1 MYRNYLKRLLDI
13 ICSLLGLI
21 ILSPLLLVV
30 IVVMLFANKGAG
42 VFFSQARPGRGER
55 LFNMYKFKSMTDER
69 DAAGNLL
76 PDAKRL
82 TAMGRFIRKTSID
95 ELPQLW
101 NVLRGDM
108 SLVGPRPFLATYRQ
122 IPTKHRKVEIISVSI
137 EGDAIEIT
145 PAQRVRYEVRPG
157 ITGLAQ
163 INGRNKLSY
172 QHRFEYDAWYV
183 RHLSLALDLK
193 ILLKTVGLTL
203 RMKDV
208 SSATGETS
216 EIFTGED

>member
-1 MYRNYLKRLLDI
+1 MYRNYIKRLLDI

-30 IVVMLFANKGAG
+30 IVAMLFANKGAG
-42 VFFSQARPGRGER
+42 VFFSQARPGRGEQ

-76 PDAKRL
+76 PDSERL

-108 SLVGPRPFLATYRQ
+108 SLVGPRPFLAEYLQ
-122 IPTKHRKVEIISVSI
+122 LMKPH
-137 EGDAIEIT
+137 
-145 PAQRVRYEVRPG
+145 QRRRYEVRPG

-172 QHRFEYDAWYV
+172 QHRFKYDVWYV
-183 RHLSLALDLK
+183 DNLSFGLDIK
-193 ILLKTVGLTL
+193 IILETIALTL

-216 EIFTGED
+216 EIFTGEN

>member
-1 MYRNYLKRLLDI
+1 MYRNYIKRLLDI
-13 ICSLLGLI
+13 ICALLGLT

-30 IVVMLFANKGAG
+30 IVVMFFANKGAG

-76 PDAKRL
+76 PDAQRL

-108 SLVGPRPFLATYRQ
+108 SLVGPRPFLAEYLQ
-122 IPTKHRKVEIISVSI
+122 LMKPHQRK
-137 EGDAIEIT
+137 
-145 PAQRVRYEVRPG
+145 RYEVRPG

-172 QHRFEYDAWYV
+172 QHRFKYDVWYV
-183 RHLSLALDLK
+183 NNLSFALDVK
-193 ILLKTVGLTL
+193 IILETIALTL

-216 EIFTGED
+216 EIFTGEN

>member
-1 MYRNYLKRLLDI
+1 MYRNYIKRLLDI

-30 IVVMLFANKGAG
+30 IVVMFFANKGAG
-42 VFFSQARPGRGER
+42 IFFSQARPGRGER

-76 PDAKRL
+76 PDAQRL

-108 SLVGPRPFLATYRQ
+108 SLVGPRPFLAEYLQ
-122 IPTKHRKVEIISVSI
+122 LMKPHQRK
-137 EGDAIEIT
+137 
-145 PAQRVRYEVRPG
+145 RYEVRPG

-172 QHRFEYDAWYV
+172 QHRFKYDVWYV
-183 RHLSLALDLK
+183 NNLSFALDVK
-193 ILLKTVGLTL
+193 IILETIALTL
-203 RMKDV
+203 KMKDV

-216 EIFTGED
+216 EIFTGEN

>member
-1 MYRNYLKRLLDI
+1 MYRNYIKRLLDI

-30 IVVMLFANKGAG
+30 IVVMFFANKGAG

-76 PDAKRL
+76 PDAQRL

-108 SLVGPRPFLATYRQ
+108 SLVGPRPFLAEYLQ
-122 IPTKHRKVEIISVSI
+122 LMKPHQRK
-137 EGDAIEIT
+137 
-145 PAQRVRYEVRPG
+145 RYEVRPG

-172 QHRFEYDAWYV
+172 QHRFKYDVWYV
-183 RHLSLALDLK
+183 NNLSFALDVK
-193 ILLKTVGLTL
+193 IILETIALTL

-216 EIFTGED
+216 EIFTGEN

>member
-1 MYRNYLKRLLDI
+1 MYRNYIKRLLDI

-21 ILSPLLLVV
+21 VLSPLLLVV

-108 SLVGPRPFLATYRQ
+108 SLVGPRPFLAEYLQ
-122 IPTKHRKVEIISVSI
+122 LMKPN
-137 EGDAIEIT
+137 
-145 PAQRVRYEVRPG
+145 QRRRYEVRPG

-172 QHRFEYDAWYV
+172 QHRFKYDVWYV
-183 RHLSLALDLK
+183 DNLTFALDVK
-193 ILLKTVGLTL
+193 IILETIALTL

-216 EIFTGED
+216 EIFTGEN

>member
-1 MYRNYLKRLLDI
+1 MYRNYIKRLLDI

-21 ILSPLLLVV
+21 ILSPLLFVV
-30 IVVMLFANKGAG
+30 IVVMSFANKGAG

-55 LFNMYKFKSMTDER
+55 LFHMYKFKSMTDER
-69 DAAGNLL
+69 DAEGNLL
-76 PDAKRL
+76 PDAERL

-122 IPTKHRKVEIISVSI
+122 ILTEHKKVEIISVSI
-137 EGDAIEIT
+137 EGELIAIT
-145 PAQRVRYEVRPG
+145 PQQRVRYEVRPG

-163 INGRNKLSY
+163 VNGRNRLSY
-172 QHRFEYDAWYV
+172 QHRFKYDAWYV
-183 RHLSLALDLK
+183 EHLSFTLDLK
-193 ILLKTVGLTL
+193 ILLKTISSTL
-203 RMKDV
+203 KMKDI
-208 SSATGETS
+208 SSA
-216 EIFTGED
+216 I

>member
-108 SLVGPRPFLATYRQ
+108 SLVGPRPFLAEYLQ
-122 IPTKHRKVEIISVSI
+122 LMKPH
-137 EGDAIEIT
+137 
-145 PAQRVRYEVRPG
+145 QRRRYEVRPG

-172 QHRFEYDAWYV
+172 QHRFKYDVWYV
-183 RHLSLALDLK
+183 DNLSFALDVK
-193 ILLKTVGLTL
+193 IILETIALTL

-216 EIFTGED
+216 EIFTGEN

>member
-1 MYRNYLKRLLDI
+1 MYRNYIKRLLDI

-76 PDAKRL
+76 PDSERL

-108 SLVGPRPFLATYRQ
+108 SLVGPRPFLAEYLQ
-122 IPTKHRKVEIISVSI
+122 LMKPH
-137 EGDAIEIT
+137 
-145 PAQRVRYEVRPG
+145 QRRRYEVRPG

-172 QHRFEYDAWYV
+172 QHRFKYDVWYV
-183 RHLSLALDLK
+183 DNLSFGLDIK
-193 ILLKTVGLTL
+193 IILETIALTL

-216 EIFTGED
+216 EIFTGEN

>member
-95 ELPQLW
+95 ELPQRW

-108 SLVGPRPFLATYRQ
+108 SLVGPRPFLAEYLQ
-122 IPTKHRKVEIISVSI
+122 LMKPH
-137 EGDAIEIT
+137 
-145 PAQRVRYEVRPG
+145 QRRRYEVRPG

-172 QHRFEYDAWYV
+172 QHRFKYDVWYV
-183 RHLSLALDLK
+183 DNLSFGLDIK
-193 ILLKTVGLTL
+193 IILETIALTL

-216 EIFTGED
+216 EIFTGEN

>member
-1 MYRNYLKRLLDI
+1 MYRNYIKRLLDI

-21 ILSPLLLVV
+21 VLSPLLLVV

-76 PDAKRL
+76 PDSERL

-108 SLVGPRPFLATYRQ
+108 SLVGPRPILAEYLQ
-122 IPTKHRKVEIISVSI
+122 LMKPN
-137 EGDAIEIT
+137 
-145 PAQRVRYEVRPG
+145 QRRRYEVRPG

-172 QHRFEYDAWYV
+172 QHRFKYDVWYV
-183 RHLSLALDLK
+183 DNLSFALDVK
-193 ILLKTVGLTL
+193 IILETIALTL
-203 RMKDV
+203 QMKDV

-216 EIFTGED
+216 DIFTGEN

>member
-1 MYRNYLKRLLDI
+1 MYRNYIKRLLDI

-21 ILSPLLLVV
+21 VLSPLLLVV

-76 PDAKRL
+76 PDSERL

-108 SLVGPRPFLATYRQ
+108 SLVGPRPILAEYLQ
-122 IPTKHRKVEIISVSI
+122 LMKPS
-137 EGDAIEIT
+137 
-145 PAQRVRYEVRPG
+145 QRRRYEVRPG

-172 QHRFEYDAWYV
+172 QHRFKYDVWYV
-183 RHLSLALDLK
+183 DNLSFALDVK
-193 ILLKTVGLTL
+193 IILETIALTL
-203 RMKDV
+203 QMKDV

-216 EIFTGED
+216 DIFTGEN

>member
-95 ELPQLW
+95 ELPQRW

-122 IPTKHRKVEIISVSI
+122 IPI

-172 QHRFEYDAWYV
+172 QRRFEYDAWYV

-216 EIFTGED
+216 ETFTGEN

>member
-1 MYRNYLKRLLDI
+1 MYRNYIKRLLDI

-30 IVVMLFANKGAG
+30 IVVMSFANKGAG

-55 LFNMYKFKSMTDER
+55 LFHMYKFKSMTDER
-69 DAAGNLL
+69 DAEGNLL
-76 PDAKRL
+76 PDAERL

-108 SLVGPRPFLATYRQ
+108 SLVGPRPFLAEYLQ
-122 IPTKHRKVEIISVSI
+122 LMKPH
-137 EGDAIEIT
+137 
-145 PAQRVRYEVRPG
+145 QRRRYEVRPG

-172 QHRFEYDAWYV
+172 QHRFKYDVWYV
-183 RHLSLALDLK
+183 DNLSFALDVK
-193 ILLKTVGLTL
+193 IILETIALTL

-216 EIFTGED
+216 EIFTGEN

>member
-1 MYRNYLKRLLDI
+1 MYRNYIKRLLDI

-76 PDAKRL
+76 PDSERL

-108 SLVGPRPFLATYRQ
+108 SLVGPRPILAEYLQ
-122 IPTKHRKVEIISVSI
+122 LMKPN
-137 EGDAIEIT
+137 
-145 PAQRVRYEVRPG
+145 QRRRYEVRPG

-172 QHRFEYDAWYV
+172 QHRFKYDVWYV
-183 RHLSLALDLK
+183 DNLSFALDVK
-193 ILLKTVGLTL
+193 IILETIALTL
-203 RMKDV
+203 QMKDV

-216 EIFTGED
+216 DIFTGEN

>member
-1 MYRNYLKRLLDI
+1 MYRNYIKRLLDI

-82 TAMGRFIRKTSID
+82 TAMGRFIRKTSLD

-101 NVLRGDM
+101 NVLRGYM
-108 SLVGPRPFLATYRQ
+108 SLVGPRPVLAEYLQ
-122 IPTKHRKVEIISVSI
+122 LMKPH
-137 EGDAIEIT
+137 
-145 PAQRVRYEVRPG
+145 QRRRYEVRPG

-172 QHRFEYDAWYV
+172 QHRFKYDVWYV
-183 RHLSLALDLK
+183 DNLSFALDVK
-193 ILLKTVGLTL
+193 IILETIALTL

-216 EIFTGED
+216 EIFTGEN

>member
-1 MYRNYLKRLLDI
+1 MYRNYIKRLLDI
-13 ICSLLGLI
+13 ICALLGLI

-30 IVVMLFANKGAG
+30 IVVMSFANKGAG

-76 PDAKRL
+76 PDAQRL

-108 SLVGPRPFLATYRQ
+108 SLVGPRPFLAEYLQ
-122 IPTKHRKVEIISVSI
+122 LMKPHQRK
-137 EGDAIEIT
+137 
-145 PAQRVRYEVRPG
+145 RYEVRPG

-172 QHRFEYDAWYV
+172 QHRFKYDVWYV
-183 RHLSLALDLK
+183 NNLSFALDVK
-193 ILLKTVGLTL
+193 IILETIALTL

-216 EIFTGED
+216 EIFTGEN

>member
-1 MYRNYLKRLLDI
+1 MYRNYIKRLLDI

-42 VFFSQARPGRGER
+42 VFFSQARPGRGEQ

-76 PDAKRL
+76 PDSERL

-108 SLVGPRPFLATYRQ
+108 SLVGPRPILAEYLQ
-122 IPTKHRKVEIISVSI
+122 LMKPN
-137 EGDAIEIT
+137 
-145 PAQRVRYEVRPG
+145 QRRRYEVRPG

-172 QHRFEYDAWYV
+172 QHRFKYDVWYV
-183 RHLSLALDLK
+183 DNLSFALDVK
-193 ILLKTVGLTL
+193 IILETIALTL
-203 RMKDV
+203 QMKDV

-216 EIFTGED
+216 DIFTGEN

>member
-1 MYRNYLKRLLDI
+1 MYRNYIKRLLDI

-30 IVVMLFANKGAG
+30 IVVMSFANKGAG

-69 DAAGNLL
+69 DATGNLL
-76 PDAKRL
+76 PDSERL

-108 SLVGPRPFLATYRQ
+108 SLVGPRPFLAEYLQ
-122 IPTKHRKVEIISVSI
+122 LMKPH
-137 EGDAIEIT
+137 
-145 PAQRVRYEVRPG
+145 QRRRYEVRPG

-172 QHRFEYDAWYV
+172 QHRFKYDVWYV
-183 RHLSLALDLK
+183 DNLSFALDVK
-193 ILLKTVGLTL
+193 IILETIALTL

-216 EIFTGED
+216 EIFTGEN

>member
-1 MYRNYLKRLLDI
+1 MYRNYIKRLLDI

-108 SLVGPRPFLATYRQ
+108 SLVGPRPFLAEYLQ
-122 IPTKHRKVEIISVSI
+122 LMKPN
-137 EGDAIEIT
+137 
-145 PAQRVRYEVRPG
+145 QRRRYEVCPG

-172 QHRFEYDAWYV
+172 QHRFKYDVWYV
-183 RHLSLALDLK
+183 DNLSFALDVK
-193 ILLKTVGLTL
+193 IILETIALTL

-216 EIFTGED
+216 EIFTGEN

>member
-1 MYRNYLKRLLDI
+1 MYRNYIKRLLDI

-42 VFFSQARPGRGER
+42 VFFSQARPGRGEQ

-76 PDAKRL
+76 PDSERL

-108 SLVGPRPFLATYRQ
+108 SLVGPRPFLAEYLQ
-122 IPTKHRKVEIISVSI
+122 LMKPH
-137 EGDAIEIT
+137 
-145 PAQRVRYEVRPG
+145 QRRRYEVRPG

-172 QHRFEYDAWYV
+172 QHRFKYDVWYV
-183 RHLSLALDLK
+183 DHLSFALDVK
-193 ILLKTVGLTL
+193 IILETIALTL

-216 EIFTGED
+216 EIFTGEN

>member
-1 MYRNYLKRLLDI
+1 MYRNYIKRLLDI
-13 ICSLLGLI
+13 ICSLLGLT

-30 IVVMLFANKGAG
+30 IVVMSFANKGAG

-76 PDAKRL
+76 PDAQRL

-108 SLVGPRPFLATYRQ
+108 SLVGPRPFLAEYLQ
-122 IPTKHRKVEIISVSI
+122 LMKPHQRK
-137 EGDAIEIT
+137 
-145 PAQRVRYEVRPG
+145 RYEVRPG

-172 QHRFEYDAWYV
+172 QHRFKYDVWYV
-183 RHLSLALDLK
+183 NNLSFALDVK
-193 ILLKTVGLTL
+193 IILETIALTL

-216 EIFTGED
+216 EIFTGEN

>member
-1 MYRNYLKRLLDI
+1 MYRNYIKRLLDI

-30 IVVMLFANKGAG
+30 IVVMSFANKGAG
-42 VFFSQARPGRGER
+42 VFFSQARPGRGEQ

-76 PDAKRL
+76 PDSERL

-101 NVLRGDM
+101 TVLRGDM
-108 SLVGPRPFLATYRQ
+108 SLVGPRPFLAEYLQ
-122 IPTKHRKVEIISVSI
+122 LMKPH
-137 EGDAIEIT
+137 
-145 PAQRVRYEVRPG
+145 QRRRYEVRPG

-172 QHRFEYDAWYV
+172 QHRFKYDVWYV
-183 RHLSLALDLK
+183 DNLSFGLDIK
-193 ILLKTVGLTL
+193 IILETIALTL

-216 EIFTGED
+216 EIFTGEN

>member
-1 MYRNYLKRLLDI
+1 MYRNYIKRLLDI

-108 SLVGPRPFLATYRQ
+108 SLVGPRPFLAEYLQ
-122 IPTKHRKVEIISVSI
+122 LMKPH
-137 EGDAIEIT
+137 
-145 PAQRVRYEVRPG
+145 QRRRYEVRPG

-172 QHRFEYDAWYV
+172 QHRFKYDVWYV
-183 RHLSLALDLK
+183 DNLSFALDVK
-193 ILLKTVGLTL
+193 IILETIALTL

-216 EIFTGED
+216 EIFTGEN

>member
-1 MYRNYLKRLLDI
+1 MYRNYIKRLLDI

-108 SLVGPRPFLATYRQ
+108 SLVGPRPFLAEYLQ
-122 IPTKHRKVEIISVSI
+122 LMKPH
-137 EGDAIEIT
+137 
-145 PAQRVRYEVRPG
+145 QRRRYEVRPG

-172 QHRFEYDAWYV
+172 QHRFKYDVRYV
-183 RHLSLALDLK
+183 DNLSFALDVK
-193 ILLKTVGLTL
+193 IILETIALTL

-216 EIFTGED
+216 EIFTGEN

>member
-1 MYRNYLKRLLDI
+1 MYRNYIKRLLDI

-108 SLVGPRPFLATYRQ
+108 SLVGPRPILAEYLQ
-122 IPTKHRKVEIISVSI
+122 LMKPN
-137 EGDAIEIT
+137 
-145 PAQRVRYEVRPG
+145 QRRRYEVRPG

-172 QHRFEYDAWYV
+172 QHRFKYDVWYV
-183 RHLSLALDLK
+183 DNLSFALDVK
-193 ILLKTVGLTL
+193 IILETIALTL
-203 RMKDV
+203 QMKDV

-216 EIFTGED
+216 DIFTGEN

>member
-1 MYRNYLKRLLDI
+1 MYRNYIKRLLDI
-13 ICSLLGLI
+13 ICALLGLI

-30 IVVMLFANKGAG
+30 IVVMFFANKGAG

-108 SLVGPRPFLATYRQ
+108 SLVGPRPFLAEYLQ
-122 IPTKHRKVEIISVSI
+122 LMKPHQRK
-137 EGDAIEIT
+137 
-145 PAQRVRYEVRPG
+145 RYEVRPG

-172 QHRFEYDAWYV
+172 QHRFKYDVWYV
-183 RHLSLALDLK
+183 NNLSFALDVK
-193 ILLKTVGLTL
+193 IILETIALTL

-216 EIFTGED
+216 EIFTGEN

>member
-1 MYRNYLKRLLDI
+1 MYRNYIKRLLDV

-76 PDAKRL
+76 PDSERL

-108 SLVGPRPFLATYRQ
+108 SLVGPRPFLAEYLQ
-122 IPTKHRKVEIISVSI
+122 LMKPH
-137 EGDAIEIT
+137 
-145 PAQRVRYEVRPG
+145 QRRRYEVRPG

-172 QHRFEYDAWYV
+172 QHRFKYDVWYV
-183 RHLSLALDLK
+183 DNLSFGLDIK
-193 ILLKTVGLTL
+193 IILETIALTL

-216 EIFTGED
+216 EIFTGEN

>member
-1 MYRNYLKRLLDI
+1 MYRNYIKRLLDI

-21 ILSPLLLVV
+21 ISSPLLLVV
-30 IVVMLFANKGAG
+30 IVVMFFANKGAG

-108 SLVGPRPFLATYRQ
+108 SLVGPRPFLAEYLQ
-122 IPTKHRKVEIISVSI
+122 LMKPHQRK
-137 EGDAIEIT
+137 
-145 PAQRVRYEVRPG
+145 RYEVRPG

-172 QHRFEYDAWYV
+172 QHRFKYDVWYV
-183 RHLSLALDLK
+183 NNLSFALDVK
-193 ILLKTVGLTL
+193 IILETIALTL
-203 RMKDV
+203 KMKDV

-216 EIFTGED
+216 EIFTGEN

>member
-1 MYRNYLKRLLDI
+1 MYRNYIKRLLDI

-21 ILSPLLLVV
+21 VLSPLLLVV

-69 DAAGNLL
+69 DAAGHLL

-108 SLVGPRPFLATYRQ
+108 SLVGPRPFLAEYLQ
-122 IPTKHRKVEIISVSI
+122 LMKPN
-137 EGDAIEIT
+137 
-145 PAQRVRYEVRPG
+145 QRRRYEVRPG

-172 QHRFEYDAWYV
+172 QHRFKYDVWYV
-183 RHLSLALDLK
+183 DNLSFALDVK
-193 ILLKTVGLTL
+193 IILETIALTL

-216 EIFTGED
+216 EIFTGEN

>member
-1 MYRNYLKRLLDI
+1 MYHNYIKRLLDI

-30 IVVMLFANKGAG
+30 IVVMSFANKGAG
-42 VFFSQARPGRGER
+42 VFFSQARPGRGEQ
-55 LFNMYKFKSMTDER
+55 LFNMYQFKSMTDER

-76 PDAKRL
+76 PDSERL

-108 SLVGPRPFLATYRQ
+108 SLVGPRPFLAEYLQ
-122 IPTKHRKVEIISVSI
+122 LMKPH
-137 EGDAIEIT
+137 
-145 PAQRVRYEVRPG
+145 QRRRYEVRPG

-172 QHRFEYDAWYV
+172 QHRFKYDVWYV
-183 RHLSLALDLK
+183 DNLSFGLDIK
-193 ILLKTVGLTL
+193 IILETIALTL

-216 EIFTGED
+216 EIFTGEN

>member
-1 MYRNYLKRLLDI
+1 MYRNYIKRLLDI

-30 IVVMLFANKGAG
+30 IVVMSFANKGAG

-76 PDAKRL
+76 PDSERL

-108 SLVGPRPFLATYRQ
+108 SLVGPRPFLAEYLQ
-122 IPTKHRKVEIISVSI
+122 LMKPH
-137 EGDAIEIT
+137 
-145 PAQRVRYEVRPG
+145 QRRRYEVRPG

-172 QHRFEYDAWYV
+172 QHRFKYDVWYV
-183 RHLSLALDLK
+183 DNLSFGLDIK
-193 ILLKTVGLTL
+193 IILETIALTL

-216 EIFTGED
+216 EIFTGEN

>member
-1 MYRNYLKRLLDI
+1 MYRNYLKRLLDV

-30 IVVMLFANKGAG
+30 IVVMSFANKGAG

-69 DAAGNLL
+69 DATGNLL
-76 PDAKRL
+76 PDSERL

-108 SLVGPRPFLATYRQ
+108 SLVGPRPFLAEYLQ
-122 IPTKHRKVEIISVSI
+122 LMKPH
-137 EGDAIEIT
+137 
-145 PAQRVRYEVRPG
+145 QRRRYEVRPG

-172 QHRFEYDAWYV
+172 QHRFKYDVWYV
-183 RHLSLALDLK
+183 DNLSFALDVK
-193 ILLKTVGLTL
+193 IILETIALTL

-208 SSATGETS
+208 SSAMGETS
-216 EIFTGED
+216 EIFTGEN

>member
-1 MYRNYLKRLLDI
+1 MYRNYIKRLLDI

-21 ILSPLLLVV
+21 ILSPLLLMV
-30 IVVMLFANKGAG
+30 IVVMSFANKGAG
-42 VFFSQARPGRGER
+42 VFFSQARPGRGEQ

-69 DAAGNLL
+69 DASGNLL
-76 PDAKRL
+76 PDSERL

-108 SLVGPRPFLATYRQ
+108 SLVGPRPFLAEYLQ
-122 IPTKHRKVEIISVSI
+122 LMKPH
-137 EGDAIEIT
+137 
-145 PAQRVRYEVRPG
+145 QRRRYEVRPG

-163 INGRNKLSY
+163 INGRNRLSY
-172 QHRFEYDAWYV
+172 QHRFKYDVWYV
-183 RHLSLALDLK
+183 DNLSFALDVK
-193 ILLKTVGLTL
+193 IILETIALTL

-216 EIFTGED
+216 EIFTGEN